1 MVHAVKAQSVSGLCR
16 EIKHQNSNEKGL
28 DSGSA
33 QTRNATGSRKG
44 ANMLEITPATVVQVI
59 FLAREGAVAET
70 QLHEFIAG
78 LNEDDKAELTA
89 IAWIG
94 RGSFEAE
101 EFSDAVATARAE
113 ATIPTEDYLMGMPHL
128 AENLE
133 GGLEALGVDVT
144 GEEEDL
150 L

>member
-1 MVHAVKAQSVSGLCR
+1 M
-16 EIKHQNSNEKGL
+16 
-28 DSGSA
+28 
-33 QTRNATGSRKG
+33 
-44 ANMLEITPATVVQVI
+44 MEITPASVVQVI
-59 FLAREGAVAET
+59 LLAREGSVAEA

-78 LNEDDKAELTA
+78 LNSDEKAQLTA

-94 RGSFEAE
+94 RGAFEVE
-101 EFSDAVATARAE
+101 EFDDAVETALTE
-113 ATIPTEDYLMGMPHL
+113 ATTPTEDYLMGMPHL

-133 GGLEALGVDVT
+133 AGLEALGVDVT

>member
-1 MVHAVKAQSVSGLCR
+1 
-16 EIKHQNSNEKGL
+16 
-28 DSGSA
+28 
-33 QTRNATGSRKG
+33 
-44 ANMLEITPATVVQVI
+44 MLEITPAKVVQVI
-59 FLAREGAVAET
+59 LLAREGSIAEA

-78 LNEDDKAELTA
+78 LNSDEKAQLTA

-101 EFSDAVATARAE
+101 EFDAAVEAAATE
-113 ATIPTEDYLMGMPHL
+113 ATTPTEDYLMGMPHL

-133 GGLEALGVDVT
+133 AGLEALGVDVT